1 MRPVLGVTLKGIEA
15 VPIEIEVEI
24 TGGLFAIS
32 VVGLPDTAVK
42 EARERVRAALRSNG
56 ILLRGRIA
64 LNLAPADLPKVG
76 SLLDLP
82 MAVGLAAESG
92 AVPVGKPAIFLGEL
106 AMDGRLRSTKGAVA
120 AALLARRN
128 GLPLYLPPQNAP
140 EASLVKGV
148 EIYAAPDLASLL
160 AHLKGERPLSPF
172 AEPLPEEG
180 EPPAEPD
187 LCDIKGQAAAK
198 RALEIAAAGHHNI
211 LLVGSPGS
219 GKTMLARALRG
230 ILPPLT
236 DEERLETMLVRSTL
250 GVRTNPG
257 RSRPYRVVHHTA
269 STIALCG
276 GGASLK
282 PGEISLAHRG
292 VLFLDEFAEFH
303 RDLLEALRQPLE
315 DGTITVSRASGS
327 VTYPARVLLVCACNP
342 CPCGYLGDPQEPC
355 RCAPHVLERYRNRL
369 SGPILDRIDLH
380 VPVPRL
386 TPEELVC
393 LEGRQGQ
400 PSAEVRKDV
409 LAARQA
415 QEERWGA
422 EGLHSNAEIPERL
435 VRTGI
440 RLSRDVRPFL
450 AQSARNLR
458 LSGRGISRVL
468 KVARTVADL
477 RGNDLVTVEDLCEA
491 LAYRGGGTAGDV
503 A

>member
-1 MRPVLGVTLKGIEA
+1 MGLVLGVTLKGIEA
-15 VPIEIEVEI
+15 IPIDVEVEI
-24 TGGLFAIS
+24 TGGLFAIA
-32 VVGLPDTAVK
+32 VVGLPDAAVK
-42 EARERVRAALRSNG
+42 EARERVRAALRANG
-56 ILLRGRIA
+56 IHLRGRIA

-82 MAVGLAAESG
+82 MAVGLAMETG
-92 AVPVGKPAIFLGEL
+92 AVSLAEPALFLGEL
-106 AMDGRLRSTKGAVA
+106 AMDGRLRGTKGAVP
-120 AALLARRN
+120 AALLARKM
-128 GLPLYLPPQNAP
+128 GVPLYIPPENAR
-140 EASLVKGV
+140 EVSLVKGV
-148 EIYAAPDLASLL
+148 RALAAPDLGTLL
-160 AHLKGERPLSPF
+160 RHLAGECAL
-172 AEPLPEEG
+172 AEVRDEGLDPED
-180 EPPAEPD
+180 PQADPD

-236 DEERLETMLVRSTL
+236 DEERLETLLVRSTL
-250 GVRTNPG
+250 GLRTG
-257 RSRPYRVVHHTA
+257 TDRTRPYRVVHHTA

-276 GGASLK
+276 GGSALK

-342 CPCGYLGDPQEPC
+342 CPCGYWGDPAETC
-355 RCAPHVLERYRNRL
+355 RCPAHVLEKYRNRL

-380 VPVPRL
+380 VSVPRL

-393 LEGRQGQ
+393 LDGQ
-400 PSAEVRKDV
+400 HGAGSEEIRGKVSR
-409 LAARQA
+409 AREIQ
-415 QEERWGA
+415 QERWKK
-422 EGLHSNAEIPERL
+422 EGFHANAEIPERL

-440 RLSRDVRPFL
+440 KLSRDVRPFMVQ
-450 AQSARNLR
+450 AARGMR

-477 RGNDLVTVEDLCEA
+477 RGNPEVGVEDVCEA
-491 LAYRGGGTAGDV
+491 LAYRKGGVAGDG